1 MVGSCRKA
9 GNPLGIVVGLVG
21 RVFGGMGYC
30 CKGGVVVAVELGS
43 SGLVRL
49 FDCLGNASIFGLCV
63 EMKNNQ
69 LRRLSL
75 VIYKKE
81 SMSQGSNNGT
91 PRLRHCY

>member
-1 MVGSCRKA
+1 MVWV
-9 GNPLGIVVGLVG
+9 NV
-21 RVFGGMGYC
+21 
-30 CKGGVVVAVELGS
+30 CKGVVVAVELGS

-49 FDCLGNASIFGLCV
+49 FNCLANALIFGLSV

-75 VIYKKE
+75 VIYTKE
-81 SMSQGSNNGT
+81 CMRQGSNNGA

>member
-9 GNPLGIVVGLVG
+9 GNPLGIVFGLVG

-30 CKGGVVVAVELGS
+30 CKGVLVAVELGS

-49 FDCLGNASIFGLCV
+49 FNCLANALIFGLCV

-75 VIYKKE
+75 VIYTKE
-81 SMSQGSNNGT
+81 CMSQGSNNGT